1 MQKPER
7 YSKKANQL
15 FSTGNTFLAQKDWLQ
30 AEHHYRQALQIAP
43 ALAEVHANLAF
54 VLEAQTKKAEA
65 QLAYAEAL
73 RLQPANTQI
82 MLNYA
87 RLLAEIK
94 QFEYAEKL
102 YLQIIATEENAQAW
116 SNLGVLYARTHQA
129 AAAMDCYARAI
140 ALAPDYATARFN
152 RSYLHLL
159 DGDFAQGWQD
169 FEHRNWYTA
178 LAQQI
183 TYPRWQGESL
193 TGKTIFVG
201 CEAGYGDML
210 QFCRYVPMLKQRGAA
225 EIIFLCYPALKP
237 LFATLDGVDKLYAV
251 GEDFPDIECD
261 YWTPLLSLPR
271 IFNTQ
276 LDNIPAAIPYLGVDP
291 AKQHSWSPRLA
302 ADKPRIGLVWQGSR
316 RHENDLD
323 RSITSLA
330 WLSPLLQRTDIHW
343 LSLQKPLSAEDQTM
357 LTRWNVQH
365 LGDDI
370 VDFADSAAIISQL
383 DLLLCVDTAVA
394 HLAGALGIPCWIML
408 PAYQPDWRW
417 LSARQDSPWYPSVR
431 LFRQNQEGE
440 WASVV
445 EEIALQLAALISKQA

>member
-1 MQKPER
+1 
-7 YSKKANQL
+7 
-15 FSTGNTFLAQKDWLQ
+15 
-30 AEHHYRQALQIAP
+30 
-43 ALAEVHANLAF
+43 VHANLAF
-54 VLEAQTKKAEA
+54 ALEAQAKKAEA
-65 QLAYAEAL
+65 QQAYAEAL

-94 QFEYAEKL
+94 QFDLAEKL
-102 YLQIIATEENAQAW
+102 YLQIVDTAENAQAW
-116 SNLGVLYARTHQA
+116 SNLGVLYARTHNTPA
-129 AAAMDCYARAI
+129 ALECYARAI
-140 ALAPDYATARFN
+140 KLAPDYATTRFN

-159 DGDFAQGWQD
+159 HGDFAQGWQD
-169 FEHRNWYTA
+169 FEHRNWYAA

-183 TYPRWQGESL
+183 TYPRWQGEPL
-193 TGKTIFVG
+193 TGKTIFIG

-237 LFATLDGVDKLYAV
+237 LLATLIGVDKLYAV

-276 LDNIPAAIPYLGVDP
+276 LDNIPANIPYLGVNP
-291 AKQHSWSPRLA
+291 AKQNSWSQHQIA
-302 ADKPRIGLVWQGSR
+302 GKPRIGLVWQGSP

-323 RSITSLA
+323 RSMASLA
-330 WLSPLLQRTDIHW
+330 QLSPLLQRTDIHW
-343 LSLQKPLSAEDQTM
+343 LSLQKPLSAQDQTEIK
-357 LTRWNVQH
+357 RWNVQH

-370 VDFADSAAIISQL
+370 LDFADSAAIISQL
-383 DLLLCVDTAVA
+383 DLLICVDTAVA

-417 LSARQDSPWYPSVR
+417 LLDRQDSPWYPSVR
-431 LFRQNQEGE
+431 LFRQSQAGE

-445 EEIALQLAALISKQA
+445 EEIALQLAAFIAKHA